1 MIAKKY
7 DLLEVL
13 LVEGPLGLLHFVLCA
28 LHTAACTPAHCMG
41 VQCAFDG
48 VKMWDTD
55 GQTRRFSEYE
65 VTGMGKHIKP
75 CT

>member
-13 LVEGPLGLLHFVLCA
+13 LVEGPLGLLHFVLCLCA

-41 VQCAFDG
+41 VQCALDG
-48 VKMWDTD
+48 VKCGIRTD
-55 GQTRRFSEYE
+55 KQGDSQSMRSLEWE
-65 VTGMGKHIKP
+65 NI
-75 CT
+75 